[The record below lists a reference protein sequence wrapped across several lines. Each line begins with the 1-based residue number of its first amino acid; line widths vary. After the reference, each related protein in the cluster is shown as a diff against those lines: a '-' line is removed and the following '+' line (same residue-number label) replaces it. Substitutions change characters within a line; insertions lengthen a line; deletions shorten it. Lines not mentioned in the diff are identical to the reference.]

1 MGTFTLTTDC
11 PSFSARNKVKLY
23 DILETTARCQ
33 LCPALPSI
41 SGHVENWA
49 IGHPSMLHIEKVHCA
64 KGDRRRRGTLPGC
77 SSIVRRVDD
86 RSNASARD
94 AIRKTDGKNSLCG

>member
-1 MGTFTLTTDC
+1 MGTFTLTTDG

-23 DILETTARCQ
+23 DILETTARCH

-41 SGHVENWA
+41 SGHVEDCA
-49 IGHPSMLHIEKVHCA
+49 IGHPSMLHIEKVHCT
-64 KGDRRRRGTLPGC
+64 KSDRHRRGTPPGC

-86 RSNASARD
+86 RSDPSARD
-94 AIRKTDGKNSLCG
+94 VIRKTDGKNSLCG